1 MLTFIG
7 ITLVVIGIA
16 TFILKKVYTNNP
28 KFNIPNSK
36 RSFQIIVM
44 GVFIAILNGMFF
56 YADAGTAY
64 AVQYVTGGDKMITT
78 QGLKLKWWGRI
89 IPLSYETSIKD
100 IIVVS
105 KPSGLLSVPGRGP
118 DKQEC
123 LAYHLE
129 PHYSELKIVHR
140 LDMDTSGLMVL
151 ARSAEVHRLLSR
163 QFQERQTEKTYH
175 AICSGKPSLQSGY
188 INLPMRCDWEKRP
201 LQMIDFKQGKGAQT
215 YWKVL
220 QQYQNSFL
228 VELTPI
234 TGRSHQLRL
243 HMKSLGHPIL
253 GDNLYADPYSLTQ
266 AARLMLHAKTL
277 SFTHPINNQKMDF
290 DCLSEF

>member
-1 MLTFIG
+1 MHSLPSAPPLQFTFH
-7 ITLVVIGIA
+7 TDW
-16 TFILKKVYTNNP
+16 IL
-28 KFNIPNSK
+28 
-36 RSFQIIVM
+36 
-44 GVFIAILNGMFF
+44 
-56 YADAGTAY
+56 YAD
-64 AVQYVTGGDKMITT
+64 DH
-78 QGLKLKWWGRI
+78 
-89 IPLSYETSIKD
+89 
-100 IIVVS
+100 IVVVN

-123 LAYHLE
+123 LALHLE
-129 PHYSELKIVHR
+129 HLYPDIKIVHR

-151 ARSAEVHRLLSR
+151 ARSAEVHKHLSR
-163 QFQERQTEKTYH
+163 QFQDRQTQKTYH

-215 YWKVL
+215 FWQIL
-220 QQYQNSFL
+220 TQANDRFL

-253 GDNLYADPYSLTQ
+253 GDNLYADPTSLNQ
-266 AARLMLHAKTL
+266 ANRLMLHAKTL
-277 SFTHPINNQKMDF
+277 TFTHPINQQEMHF
-290 DCLSEF
+290 DCPSLFII